1 MKRHYYPMGLLLRH
15 SAVLL
20 ACGFPVGL
28 SLAAP
33 APTLSRLAKTLRHPA
48 VSIPVKGRVV
58 GADGTG
64 LPGVT
69 VLVRGTTTGTTT
81 GVDGS
86 FSFSAPENSTVLFS
100 FVGFV
105 SQSVVVT
112 SANAGSLS
120 VTLRETAQGLGEVV
134 VVGYGTQQRADV
146 IGAIATVSGAAIAS
160 QPVADPTQAL
170 QGRAAGVT
178 VTQNSGAPG
187 GAGGTTVR
195 IRGISSAGNN
205 SPLYVVDGFPLPT
218 SDANGNAVENQLN
231 SINPNDIQSID
242 VLKDASATAIYGV
255 RAANGVVIITTKRG
269 KAGNATISLDGYRG
283 FQQVWRKLDLL
294 NSQQYAVI
302 NNESLLAANQ
312 PINPKYADPTALTV
326 DTDWQKA
333 VFRPTA
339 VIQSYNVSANGGSD
353 KARYALSA
361 GYFQQDGTLN
371 GSNFE
376 RFTIRANGDIQL
388 NKYVKVGNSLA
399 VTHQED
405 RQLNTGNDEFGVL
418 NNVIQLPPTIPVY
431 NPDGSYYEPTATADN
446 FIEPNPVLQSLI
458 THAKFSRNRI
468 IGSFFGEVEP
478 LKGLRFRTNVGAD
491 LIFDNNNNFTPSLG
505 PNSPRN
511 SVAGG
516 YSRSDYNPTYLI
528 ENTLTYDHTFAEKHH
543 LTALA
548 GQSAQ
553 QFQYTFVSAN
563 RSGYVSNSL
572 QNINAGPAANPA
584 YPVTNGGIGIEP
596 ITDRLAS
603 YFGRINYEF
612 AGKYL
617 LTATAR
623 LDGTSQFAPGYQ
635 YGFFPGASLGWRLS
649 EEDFIKNIP
658 TISNLKVR
666 GGYGKV
672 GNPLNAGRGA
682 YRATINTGISYP
694 FGSNGTVFQG
704 AAPTRGA
711 NELLRWENNYQ
722 ANLGVDVGLF
732 NNRVELTV
740 DIYDRRSP
748 NLISNVPPTL
758 VSGTY
763 EAVPTNAVASK
774 NKGIEFS
781 LNTRNL
787 DGGDGGLTWTTGIT
801 FSAYRNLIQNLN
813 VATPFNGTTTRT
825 GTAISRFD
833 QGVAIG
839 SFYGYVADGLIQTSD
854 ELAALNAKSPTGVY
868 QFSGTAPGDI
878 KFRDMNGDG
887 VVNDKDRAFIGN
899 PNPNFTFGVNNTVS
913 FKGFDLTAFIQGS
926 EGGKIY
932 NLNRA
937 YTEGGLYSNGNSSTR
952 VLGRWTGPNTSTDV
966 PRAVAGDPNQNLR
979 VSSYFVEDGSY
990 VRLKVLTLGYNFAK
1004 GLTSRF
1010 GGQTL
1015 RVYVTAQNLVT
1026 LTKYTGFDPE
1036 IGSQNGAFGI
1046 DRGIYPQSRV
1056 FIAGLNIGF

>member
-1 MKRHYYPMGLLLRH
+1 MKKHYYPMGLLLRR

-20 ACGFPVGL
+20 ACGFPG
-28 SLAAP
+28 SFALAAP
-33 APTLSRLAKTLRHPA
+33 AAAT
-48 VSIPVKGRVV
+48 SIPAYPTVAATIPVVGRVV
-58 GADGTG
+58 GTDGTG

-69 VLVRGTTTGTTT
+69 VLVRGTSTGTTT
-81 GVDGS
+81 GADGA
-86 FSFSAPENSTVLFS
+86 FSLNAPEGSTLSFS

-105 SQSVVVT
+105 AQSVVLT
-112 SANAGSLS
+112 SANAGALS
-120 VTLRETAQGLGEVV
+120 VIMRESAQGLGEVV
-134 VVGYGTQQRADV
+134 VVGYGTQERADV
-146 IGAIATVSGAAIAS
+146 TGSIASVSGAAIAS

-178 VTQNSGAPG
+178 VTANSGAPG
-187 GAGGTTVR
+187 GAGGTSVR

-231 SINPNDIQSID
+231 SINPNDIESID

-269 KAGNATISLDGYRG
+269 KAGNATITLDGYRG
-283 FQQVWRKLDLL
+283 IQQAWRKLDLL

-302 NNESLLAANQ
+302 NNESLLAAGQ
-312 PINPKYADPTALTV
+312 PINPKYADPSALTV

-339 VIQSYNVSANGGSD
+339 VIQSYNISANGGSD

-399 VTHQED
+399 VSHQED

-431 NPDGSYYEPTATADN
+431 NTNGSYYEPTATADN
-446 FIEPNPVLQSLI
+446 FVEPNPVLQSLI
-458 THAKFSRNRI
+458 TNAKFSRNRI

-478 LKGLRFRTNVGAD
+478 LKGLRFRTNVGVD
-491 LIFDNNNNFTPSLG
+491 LIFDNNNGFTPSLG

-511 SVAGG
+511 SVAGA
-516 YSRSDYNPTYLI
+516 YSSSNYNPTYLL

-543 LTALA
+543 LTVLA

-553 QFQYTFVSAN
+553 QFQYTYLSAN

-584 YPVTNGGIGIEP
+584 YPVTNGGIGVEP

-623 LDGTSQFAPGYQ
+623 YDGSSQFAPGYQ
-635 YGFFPGASLGWRLS
+635 FGFFPGGSLGWRLS
-649 EEDFIKNIP
+649 EENFIKDIP
-658 TISNLKVR
+658 TISNLKLR

-672 GNPLNAGRGA
+672 GNPLNAGRFA
-682 YRATINTGISYP
+682 YLATINTGISYP
-694 FGSNGTVFQG
+694 FGSPATVLQG

-722 ANLGVDVGLF
+722 ANLGVDLGLF
-732 NNRVELTV
+732 DNRVELSV
-740 DIYDRRSP
+740 DIFDRRSP

-763 EAVPTNAVASK
+763 EAVPTNAVSSR

-787 DGGDGGLTWTTGIT
+787 VGSADGGLTWTTGIT
-801 FSAYRNLIQNLN
+801 FSAYRNRIESLN
-813 VATPFNGTTTRT
+813 VATPFNGTATRT

-833 QGVAIG
+833 QGSAIG
-839 SFYGYVADGLIQTSD
+839 SFYGYVADGLFQTA
-854 ELAALNAKSPTGVY
+854 EEIRALNAKAPSGVY

-887 VVNDKDRAFIGN
+887 VVNDLDRAFIGN
-899 PNPNFTFGVNNTVS
+899 PNPNFTFGLNNTVS
-913 FKGFDLTAFIQGS
+913 FKGFDLTAFVQGS
-926 EGGKIY
+926 QGGKIY
-932 NLNRA
+932 NLNRV

-952 VLGRWTGPNTSTDV
+952 VLGRWTGAGTSTDV
-966 PRAVAGDPNQNLR
+966 PRAIAGDPNQNLR

-1004 GLTSRF
+1004 PLISRF

-1036 IGSQNGAFGI
+1036 IGSQAGAYGI
-1046 DRGIYPQSRV
+1046 DRGVYPQSRV

>member
-1 MKRHYYPMGLLLRH
+1 MGSLLRR
-15 SAVLL
+15 SAVVL
-20 ACGFPVGL
+20 ACGLPAGAAF
-28 SLAAP
+28 AAP
-33 APTLSRLAKTLRHPA
+33 PRATPARPARHPA
-48 VSIPVKGRVV
+48 ATIPVKGRVT

-69 VLVRGTTTGTTT
+69 VLVRGTSTGTTT

-86 FSFSAPENSTVLFS
+86 FSFSAPENSTLLFS

-105 SQSVVVT
+105 SQSVVLT
-112 SANAGSLS
+112 SANAADVA

-134 VVGYGTQQRADV
+134 VVGYGTQQRTDV
-146 IGAIATVSGAAIAS
+146 TGAISTVSGAAIAS

-187 GAGGTTVR
+187 GAGGTSVR

-231 SINPNDIQSID
+231 SINPNDIESID

-269 KAGNATISLDGYRG
+269 KAGSASISVDGYRG

-294 NSQQYAVI
+294 NSQQYATI
-302 NNESLLAANQ
+302 NNESLLAAGQ
-312 PINPKYADPTALTV
+312 PINPKYADPSALPV
-326 DTDWQKA
+326 NTDWQKA

-339 VIQSYNVSANGGSD
+339 VIQSYNISASGGSD

-376 RFTIRANGDIQL
+376 RFTVRANGDITL

-399 VTHQED
+399 ITHQQD

-431 NPDGSYYEPTATADN
+431 NPDGSYYQPTATVDN

-458 THAKFSRNRI
+458 TNAKFSRNRI

-491 LIFDNNNNFTPSLG
+491 LIFDNNNGFTPSLG

-511 SVAGG
+511 SVAGA
-516 YSRSDYNPTYLI
+516 YSETKYNPTYLI
-528 ENTLTYDHTFAEKHH
+528 ENTLTYNHTFAEQHH
-543 LTALA
+543 LTVLA

-553 QFQYTFVSAN
+553 QFQYMYTNAY
-563 RSGYVSNSL
+563 RSGFVNNTL
-572 QNINAGPAANPA
+572 QNINAGPASNPA
-584 YPVTNGGIGIEP
+584 YPVTNSGIGIEP

-603 YFGRINYEF
+603 YFGRVNYDF

-635 YGFFPGASLGWRLS
+635 FGFFPGASVGWRIS
-649 EEDFIKNIP
+649 EESFIKDIP
-658 TISNLKVR
+658 VISNLKLR

-672 GNPLNAGRGA
+672 GNPLNAGRFA
-682 YRATINTGISYP
+682 YLATINSGISYP
-694 FGSNGTVFQG
+694 FGTTVFQG

-722 ANLGVDVGLF
+722 ADLGLDVGLF
-732 NNRVELTV
+732 GNRVELSV
-740 DIYDRRSP
+740 DIYNRRSP

-763 EAVPTNAVASK
+763 ELVPTNAVSSR
-774 NKGIEFS
+774 NNGIDLS

-787 DGGDGGLTWTTGIT
+787 VGGDNSVGWTTGLV
-801 FSAYRNLIQNLN
+801 FSAYRNRILNLN
-813 VATPFNGTTTRT
+813 VATPFNGTVTRT

-833 QGVAIG
+833 QNSSIG
-839 SFYGYVADGLIQTSD
+839 SFYGYVADGLIQTAD
-854 ELAALNAKSPTGVY
+854 ELAALNKNSPTGLY
-868 QFSGTAPGDI
+868 QLSGTAPGDI

-887 VVNDKDRAFIGN
+887 VVNDQDRVFIGN
-899 PNPNFTFGVNNTVS
+899 PNPNYTFGVTNTVS
-913 FKGFDLTAFIQGS
+913 YRGFDLTAFVQGS

-932 NLNRA
+932 NLNRV

-952 VLGRWTGPNTSTDV
+952 VLGRWTGPGTSTDV
-966 PRAVAGDPNQNLR
+966 PRAIAGDPNQNLR

-990 VRLKVLTLGYNFAK
+990 VRLKTLTLGYNFAK
-1004 GLTSRF
+1004 PLVSRF

-1026 LTKYTGFDPE
+1026 LTKYTGYDPE
-1036 IGSQNGAFGI
+1036 IGSQAGAFGI
-1046 DRGIYPQSRV
+1046 DRGVYPQARV
-1056 FIAGLNIGF
+1056 FTAGLNIGF

>member
-1 MKRHYYPMGLLLRH
+1 M
-15 SAVLL
+15 
-20 ACGFPVGL
+20 
-28 SLAAP
+28 
-33 APTLSRLAKTLRHPA
+33 
-48 VSIPVKGRVV
+48 
-58 GADGTG
+58 
-64 LPGVT
+64 
-69 VLVRGTTTGTTT
+69 
-81 GVDGS
+81 
-86 FSFSAPENSTVLFS
+86 
-100 FVGFV
+100 
-105 SQSVVVT
+105 T
-112 SANAGSLS
+112 SATASNLS
-120 VTLRETAQGLGEVV
+120 VTLRETAQGLNEVV
-134 VVGYGTQQRADV
+134 VVGYGTQEKSDV
-146 IGAIATVSGAAIAS
+146 TGAISSVSGREIAS

-205 SPLYVVDGFPLPT
+205 SPLYVVDGFPLPS
-218 SDANGNAVENQLN
+218 SDSNGNAVENQLN
-231 SINPNDIQSID
+231 SINPNDIESID
-242 VLKDASATAIYGV
+242 VLKDASATAIYGL

-283 FQQVWRKLDLL
+283 IQQPWRKLDLL
-294 NSQQYAVI
+294 NAQQYAVI
-302 NNESLLAANQ
+302 NNESLIAAGQ
-312 PINPKYADPTALTV
+312 PINPKYADPSSLTTS
-326 DTDWQKA
+326 TDWQKA

-353 KARYALSA
+353 KARFALSA

-376 RFTIRANGDIQL
+376 RFTLRANGDIQL

-399 VTHQED
+399 VSHQED
-405 RQLNTGNDEFGVL
+405 RQLNTGNDEFGVI

-431 NPDGSYYEPTATADN
+431 NPDGTYYEPTATADN

-458 THAKFSRNRI
+458 TNSKFSRNRI

-478 LKGLRFRTNVGAD
+478 LKGLRFRTNVGVD
-491 LIFDNNNNFTPSLG
+491 LIFDNSNGFTPSLG

-511 SVAGG
+511 SVAGA
-516 YSRSDYNPTYLI
+516 YSSSNYNPTYLI
-528 ENTLTYDHTFAEKHH
+528 ENTATYDRIFAEKHH
-543 LTALA
+543 LTVLA

-553 QFQYTFVSAN
+553 QFQYTYLSAN
-563 RSGYVSNSL
+563 RSGYLSNSL

-584 YPVTNGGIGIEP
+584 FPVTNGGIGVAP

-603 YFGRINYEF
+603 YFGRINYEY

-617 LTATAR
+617 LTVTAR
-623 LDGTSQFAPGYQ
+623 EDGSSQFAPGYQ
-635 YGFFPGASLGWRLS
+635 FGFFPGVSLGWRLS
-649 EEDFIKNIP
+649 EESFIKDIP
-658 TISNLKVR
+658 VISNLKLR
-666 GGYGKV
+666 GGYGQV
-672 GNPLNAGRGA
+672 GNPLNAGRFA
-682 YRATINTGISYP
+682 YLATINTGISYP
-694 FGSNGTVFQG
+694 FGSPATVLQG

-711 NELLRWENNYQ
+711 NNQLRWEINKQ
-722 ANLGVDVGLF
+722 SNLGLDLGLF
-732 NNRVELTV
+732 QNRVELTV
-740 DIYDRRSP
+740 DIYRRHSD

-763 EAVPTNAVASK
+763 EAVPTNAVTVQ
-774 NKGIEFS
+774 NKGIDIS

-787 DGGDGGLTWTTGIT
+787 TGGSGLSWTTGIT
-801 FSAYRNLIQNLN
+801 FSAYRNLIQSLN

-833 QGVAIG
+833 QGQPIG
-839 SFYGYVADGLIQTSD
+839 AFYGYVADGLFQSPEEI
-854 ELAALNAKSPTGVY
+854 AKLNAASPTGVY

-878 KFRDMNGDG
+878 KFKDINGDG
-887 VVNDKDRAFIGN
+887 VVNDLDRTFIGN
-899 PNPNFTFGVNNTVS
+899 PNPKFTFGINNTLS
-913 FKGFDLTAFIQGS
+913 YKGFDLTAFVQGS
-926 EGGKIY
+926 EGNQIY
-932 NLNRA
+932 DLNRV

-952 VLGRWTGPNTSTDV
+952 VLGRWTGPGTSTDV

-1004 GLTSRF
+1004 PLINRF
-1010 GGQTL
+1010 GSQSL
-1015 RVYVTAQNLVT
+1015 RVYLTAQNLVT

-1036 IGSQNGAFGI
+1036 IGSQAGAYGI

>member
-1 MKRHYYPMGLLLRH
+1 M
-15 SAVLL
+15 
-20 ACGFPVGL
+20 
-28 SLAAP
+28 
-33 APTLSRLAKTLRHPA
+33 
-48 VSIPVKGRVV
+48 
-58 GADGTG
+58 
-64 LPGVT
+64 
-69 VLVRGTTTGTTT
+69 
-81 GVDGS
+81 S
-86 FSFSAPENSTVLFS
+86 FSY
-100 FVGFV
+100 VGFV
-105 SQSVVVT
+105 TQSVTVT
-112 SANAGSLS
+112 SATASNLS
-120 VTLRETAQGLGEVV
+120 VTLRETAQGLNEVV
-134 VVGYGTQQRADV
+134 VVGYGTQEKSDV
-146 IGAIATVSGAAIAS
+146 TGAISSVSGREIAS

-205 SPLYVVDGFPLPT
+205 SPLYVVDGFPLPS
-218 SDANGNAVENQLN
+218 SDSNGNAVENQLN
-231 SINPNDIQSID
+231 SINPNDIESID
-242 VLKDASATAIYGV
+242 VLKDASATAIYGL

-283 FQQVWRKLDLL
+283 IQQPWRKLDLL
-294 NSQQYAVI
+294 NAQQYAVI
-302 NNESLLAANQ
+302 NNESLIAAGQ
-312 PINPKYADPTALTV
+312 PINPKYADPSSLTTS
-326 DTDWQKA
+326 TDWQKA

-353 KARYALSA
+353 KARFALSA

-376 RFTIRANGDIQL
+376 RFTLRANGDIQL

-399 VTHQED
+399 VSHQED
-405 RQLNTGNDEFGVL
+405 RQLNTGNDEFGVI

-431 NPDGSYYEPTATADN
+431 NPDGTYYEPTATADN

-458 THAKFSRNRI
+458 TNSKFSRNRI

-478 LKGLRFRTNVGAD
+478 LKGLRFRTNVGVD
-491 LIFDNNNNFTPSLG
+491 LIFDNSNGFTPSLG

-511 SVAGG
+511 SVAGA
-516 YSRSDYNPTYLI
+516 YSSSNYNPTYLI
-528 ENTLTYDHTFAEKHH
+528 ENTATYDRIFAEKHH
-543 LTALA
+543 LTVLA

-553 QFQYTFVSAN
+553 QFQYTYLSAN
-563 RSGYVSNSL
+563 RSGYLSNSL

-584 YPVTNGGIGIEP
+584 FPVTNGGIGVAP

-603 YFGRINYEF
+603 YFGRINYEY

-617 LTATAR
+617 LTVTAR
-623 LDGTSQFAPGYQ
+623 EDGSSQFAPGYQ
-635 YGFFPGASLGWRLS
+635 FGFFPGVSLGWRLS
-649 EEDFIKNIP
+649 EESFIKDIP
-658 TISNLKVR
+658 VISNLKLR
-666 GGYGKV
+666 GGYGQV
-672 GNPLNAGRGA
+672 GNPLNAGRFA
-682 YRATINTGISYP
+682 YLATINTGISYP
-694 FGSNGTVFQG
+694 FGSPATVLQG

-711 NELLRWENNYQ
+711 NNQLRWEINKQ
-722 ANLGVDVGLF
+722 SNLGLDLGLF
-732 NNRVELTV
+732 QNRVELTV
-740 DIYDRRSP
+740 DIYRRHSD

-763 EAVPTNAVASK
+763 EAVPTNAVTVQ
-774 NKGIEFS
+774 NKGIDIS

-787 DGGDGGLTWTTGIT
+787 TGGSGLSWTTGIT
-801 FSAYRNLIQNLN
+801 FSAYRNLIQSLN

-833 QGVAIG
+833 QGQPIG
-839 SFYGYVADGLIQTSD
+839 AFYGYVADGLFQSPEEI
-854 ELAALNAKSPTGVY
+854 AKLNAASPTGVY

-878 KFRDMNGDG
+878 KFKDINGDG
-887 VVNDKDRAFIGN
+887 VVNDLDRTFIGN
-899 PNPNFTFGVNNTVS
+899 PNPKFTFGINNTLS
-913 FKGFDLTAFIQGS
+913 YKGFDLTAFVQGS
-926 EGGKIY
+926 EGNQIY
-932 NLNRA
+932 DLNRV

-952 VLGRWTGPNTSTDV
+952 VLGRWTGPGTSTDV

-1004 GLTSRF
+1004 PLINRF
-1010 GGQTL
+1010 GSQSL
-1015 RVYVTAQNLVT
+1015 RVYLTAQNLVT

-1036 IGSQNGAFGI
+1036 IGSQAGAYGI

>member
-1 MKRHYYPMGLLLRH
+1 MKKSLYPIGWLLRG
-15 SAVLL
+15 SALLL
-20 ACGFPVGL
+20 ACGLPTSFV
-28 SLAAP
+28 LAAP
-33 APTLSRLAKTLRHPA
+33 TGGHIPARLLKRPAPT
-48 VSIPVKGRVV
+48 IPVSGRVV

-69 VLVRGTTTGTTT
+69 VLVRASTIGTTTGA
-81 GVDGS
+81 DGS
-86 FSFSAPENSTVLFS
+86 FSLNAPEGSTISFS
-100 FVGFV
+100 YVGFV
-105 SQSVVVT
+105 TQSVTVT
-112 SANAGSLS
+112 SATASNLS
-120 VTLRETAQGLGEVV
+120 VTLRETAQGLNEVV
-134 VVGYGTQQRADV
+134 VVGYGTQEKSDV
-146 IGAIATVSGAAIAS
+146 TGAISSVSGREIAS

-205 SPLYVVDGFPLPT
+205 SPLYVVDGFPLPS
-218 SDANGNAVENQLN
+218 SDSNGNAVENQLN
-231 SINPNDIQSID
+231 SINPNDIESID
-242 VLKDASATAIYGV
+242 VLKDASATAIYGL

-283 FQQVWRKLDLL
+283 VQQPWRKLDLL
-294 NSQQYAVI
+294 NAQQYAVI
-302 NNESLLAANQ
+302 NNESLIAAGQ
-312 PINPKYADPTALTV
+312 PINPKYADPSSLTTS
-326 DTDWQKA
+326 TDWQKA

-353 KARYALSA
+353 KARFALSA

-376 RFTIRANGDIQL
+376 RFTLRANGDIQL

-399 VTHQED
+399 VSHQED
-405 RQLNTGNDEFGVL
+405 RQLNTGNDEFGVI

-431 NPDGSYYEPTATADN
+431 NPDGTYYEPTATADN
-446 FIEPNPVLQSLI
+446 FVEPNPVLQSLI
-458 THAKFSRNRI
+458 TNSKFSRNRI
-468 IGSFFGEVEP
+468 IGSFFAEVEP
-478 LKGLRFRTNVGAD
+478 LKGLRFRSNVGVD
-491 LIFDNNNNFTPSLG
+491 LIFDNSNGFTPSLG

-511 SVAGG
+511 SVAGA
-516 YSRSDYNPTYLI
+516 YSSSNYNPTYLI
-528 ENTLTYDHTFAEKHH
+528 ENTATYDRVFAEKHH
-543 LTALA
+543 LTILA

-553 QFQYTFVSAN
+553 QFQYTYLSAN
-563 RSGYVSNSL
+563 RSGYLSNSL

-584 YPVTNGGIGIEP
+584 FPVTNGGIGVAP

-623 LDGTSQFAPGYQ
+623 EDGSSQFAPGYQ
-635 YGFFPGASLGWRLS
+635 FGFFPGVSLGWRLS
-649 EEDFIKNIP
+649 EESFIKDIP
-658 TISNLKVR
+658 VISNLKLR
-666 GGYGKV
+666 GGYGQV
-672 GNPLNAGRGA
+672 GNPLNAGRFA
-682 YRATINTGISYP
+682 YLATINTGISYP
-694 FGSNGTVFQG
+694 FGNPPTVLQG

-711 NELLRWENNYQ
+711 NNQLRWEINKQ
-722 ANLGVDVGLF
+722 SNLGLDLGLF
-732 NNRVELTV
+732 QNRIELTV
-740 DIYDRRSP
+740 DIYRRHSD

-763 EAVPTNAVASK
+763 EAIPTNAVTVQ
-774 NKGIEFS
+774 NKGIDIS

-787 DGGDGGLTWTTGIT
+787 TGGSGLSWTTGIT
-801 FSAYRNLIQNLN
+801 FSAYRNLIQSLN
-813 VATPFNGTTTRT
+813 VATPFNGATTRT

-839 SFYGYVADGLIQTSD
+839 SFYGYVADGLFQSAEEI
-854 ELAALNAKSPTGVY
+854 AKLNAASPTGVY

-887 VVNDKDRAFIGN
+887 VVNDLDRGFIGN
-899 PNPNFTFGVNNTVS
+899 PNPNFTFGVNNTLTY
-913 FKGFDLTAFIQGS
+913 KGFDLTAFVQGS
-926 EGGKIY
+926 EGNKIY
-932 NLNRA
+932 DLNRV

-952 VLGRWTGPNTSTDV
+952 VLGRWTGPGTSTDV

-1004 GLTSRF
+1004 PLINRF
-1010 GGQTL
+1010 GSQSL
-1015 RVYVTAQNLVT
+1015 RVYLTAQNLVT

-1036 IGSQNGAFGI
+1036 IGSQAGAYGI

>member
-1 MKRHYYPMGLLLRH
+1 MKRKLFPLGSLLRR
-15 SAVLL
+15 SAVVL
-20 ACGFPVGL
+20 ACGLPAGAT
-28 SLAAP
+28 LATPLISGSP
-33 APTLSRLAKTLRHPA
+33 ARPARHPA
-48 VSIPVKGRVV
+48 AIIPVQGRVT
-58 GADGTG
+58 GADGAA

-69 VLVRGTTTGTTT
+69 VLVRGTSTGTTT
-81 GVDGS
+81 GADGS
-86 FSFSAPENSTVLFS
+86 FNFNAPEGSTLLFS

-112 SANAGSLS
+112 SANAANVA
-120 VTLRETAQGLGEVV
+120 VTMRETAQGLGEVV
-134 VVGYGTQQRADV
+134 VVGYGTQQRSDV
-146 IGAIATVSGAAIAS
+146 TGAISTVSGAAIAS

-187 GAGGTTVR
+187 GAGGTSVR

-218 SDANGNAVENQLN
+218 SDSNGNAVENQLN
-231 SINPNDIQSID
+231 SINPNDIESID

-269 KAGNATISLDGYRG
+269 KAGSSNISVDGYRG
-283 FQQVWRKLDLL
+283 FQQVWRRLDLL
-294 NSQQYAVI
+294 NSQQYATI

-312 PINPKYADPTALTV
+312 PINPKYADPSALPV

-339 VIQSYNVSANGGSD
+339 LIQSYNISANGGSD

-376 RFTIRANGDIQL
+376 RFTVRANGDIQL

-399 VTHQED
+399 VTHQQD

-418 NNVIQLPPTIPVY
+418 NNVIQLPPTVPVY
-431 NPDGSYYEPTATADN
+431 NPDGSYHEPTAAADN
-446 FIEPNPVLQSLI
+446 FVEPNPALQSLI

-468 IGSFFGEVEP
+468 IGSVFGEVEP

-491 LIFDNNNNFTPSLG
+491 LIFDNNNGFTPSLG
-505 PNSPRN
+505 PTSPRY
-511 SVAGG
+511 SVAGA
-516 YSRSDYNPTYLI
+516 YSVSNYNPTYLI
-528 ENTLTYDHTFAEKHH
+528 ENTLTYDHLFAEKHH

-553 QFQYTFVSAN
+553 QFQYTFVSASRAGFLN
-563 RSGYVSNSL
+563 NTL

-603 YFGRINYEF
+603 YFGRINYDF

-635 YGFFPGASLGWRLS
+635 FGFFPGASVGWRLS
-649 EEDFIKNIP
+649 EENFIKDIP
-658 TISNLKVR
+658 VISNLKLR

-672 GNPLNAGRGA
+672 GNPLNAGRFA
-682 YRATINTGISYP
+682 YLATINTGISYP
-694 FGSNGTVFQG
+694 FGTTVFQG
-704 AAPTRGA
+704 AAPTRGG

-722 ANLGVDVGLF
+722 ADLGLDVGLF
-732 NNRVELTV
+732 GNRVELSV
-740 DIYDRRSP
+740 DIYNRRSP

-758 VSGTY
+758 VTGTY
-763 EAVPTNAVASK
+763 EAIPTNAVSSR
-774 NKGIEFS
+774 NNGLDLS

-787 DGGDGGLTWTTGIT
+787 VGGDGAVSWTTGLVFT
-801 FSAYRNLIQNLN
+801 VYRNRILNLN
-813 VATPFNGTTTRT
+813 VATPFNGTTTRI

-833 QGVAIG
+833 QNSAIG
-839 SFYGYVADGLIQTSD
+839 SFYGYVADGLIQTAD
-854 ELAALNAKSPTGVY
+854 ELATLNQQSPTGLY
-868 QFSGTAPGDI
+868 QQSGTAPGDL
-878 KFRDMNGDG
+878 KFRDLNGDG
-887 VVNDKDRAFIGN
+887 VVNEQDRAFIGN
-899 PNPNFTFGVNNTVS
+899 PNPNFTFGITNTVS
-913 FKGFDLTAFIQGS
+913 YRGFDLTAFVQGS
-926 EGGKIY
+926 QGGKIY
-932 NLNRA
+932 NLNRT

-952 VLGRWTGPNTSTDV
+952 VLGRWTGPGTSTDV
-966 PRAVAGDPNQNLR
+966 PRAIAGDPNQNLR
-979 VSSYFVEDGSY
+979 VSSYYVEDGSY
-990 VRLKVLTLGYNFAK
+990 VRLKTLTLGYNFAK
-1004 GLTSRF
+1004 ALLNRF
-1010 GGQTL
+1010 GTQTL
-1015 RVYVTAQNLVT
+1015 RVYVTSQNLVT
-1026 LTKYTGFDPE
+1026 LTKYTGYDPE
-1036 IGSQNGAFGI
+1036 IGSQAGAFGI

-1056 FIAGLNIGF
+1056 FTAGLNIGF